1 MGLERTGLQLV
12 LQGAQPFIAGAR
24 RAQQATDRLHAS
36 FQRLTSRSASA
47 GLRHLKIGDVV
58 PPAAL
63 DRLKG
68 LNDQFDQLGLIVG
81 RVSPQVGGAIHL
93 FSGLTGELG
102 KVAGAM
108 SLTTMA
114 AVALGA
120 ALVGL
125 GLRGAAMTGVVQAF
139 DALTASAGT
148 TANVLLQ
155 DLREAARGT
164 VADMTLMRQAN
175 VALAGAGPELA
186 KALAADGGLAG
197 LLEIA
202 RAQARATGESV
213 DHLFQSL
220 VTGIK
225 RSSPLLI
232 DNTGLVL
239 KVGEANEAYA
249 KAIGKAVDQLTA
261 EEQQIALLNATLEAG
276 RVGIEQYGKSALQ
289 ASEYMAR
296 IQTTITNTLD
306 RLALA
311 VQPIFTL
318 FLAIADTILSAI
330 VWPIQ
335 HVVIPIFYELAN
347 TIFGPLLTSFNL
359 FKSAVG
365 DLVAPVLRVI
375 HRWVVLVVGVF
386 RTLGRAFQWIAEQA
400 ATLFA
405 PIKDIVIKYIVEPF
419 TKLLDPTTFAKA
431 AGNVFGAYAYGIL
444 WAANTLIYPAVIAI
458 AEFIADFLMG
468 FSPAKKG
475 PLSKIDVGAANLMRT
490 WLEAFTGVPL
500 TPVESMMGRV
510 NTLLGDI
517 ALLTHEQVTTLLA
530 QLDAQLQPYLDHLA
544 VARALAESV
553 LEPLRQAEDAMQKR
567 LDSALKRFTQGGLD
581 AEAVR
586 ALDRQNEALARQKE
600 LWEGVTAEAEYQLAL
615 KQSEQAVLRAM
626 LAVQQRRT
634 QPEEQMADSAEQAA
648 KAVKEA
654 AGGGAADMEPAVGGG
669 GAAFPDLSSSVGNL
683 LGVTDDEIQALF
695 GEMGAAFTEG
705 FMLPGM
711 EGQMNKLVVNQMKLS
726 TQMKRITGSDAFQ
739 GLRSAFEGVFG
750 DGEDSLKT
758 KIQDFVD
765 TFEEKWNGLF
775 GEEGSVRQTWDGFK
789 SSITEKWNELFG
801 EGGTFDS
808 LSLDAVT
815 GLFNTVFGGKDV
827 DGSIMQKVAST
838 KDDIQTVF
846 EKDLPAIFDQFSLDT
861 LFNTFERIL
870 GLQPGSIR
878 DTLDAFAT
886 KVDDIFKNAPGG
898 ILHDVVADVGA
909 FLTTFIKDPAVNVA
923 NWFIEAFESMVNNVI
938 DGINWL
944 VEQYNKGAGAL
955 WDRLKIDPL
964 DKKYFGRVGVD
975 PLDSGDRGIPGA
987 ASGGLFGP
995 GLLKVHAGEVLAASH
1010 AQRLAVFPRRWV
1022 DAMDRMAHMVPY
1034 RAASAPAPV
1043 VNVQSAG
1050 GGTTHNTFNVH
1061 SQQSMR
1067 LAMARARAFDA

>member
-1 MGLERTGLQLV
+1 
-12 LQGAQPFIAGAR
+12 
-24 RAQQATDRLHAS
+24 
-36 FQRLTSRSASA
+36 
-47 GLRHLKIGDVV
+47 
-58 PPAAL
+58 
-63 DRLKG
+63 
-68 LNDQFDQLGLIVG
+68 
-81 RVSPQVGGAIHL
+81 
-93 FSGLTGELG
+93 
-102 KVAGAM
+102 GAM

-155 DLREAARGT
+155 DLRDAARGT

-249 KAIGKAVDQLTA
+249 RAIGKAVDQLTA

-335 HVVIPIFYELAN
+335 NIVIPIFYELAN

-386 RTLGRAFQWIAEQA
+386 RTLGYAFQWIAEQA

-405 PIKDIVIKYIVEPF
+405 PVKDIVIKYIVEPF
-419 TKLLDPTTFAKA
+419 TRLLDPTAFAKA

-500 TPVESMMGRV
+500 TPVENMMGRV
-510 NTLLGDI
+510 NSLL
-517 ALLTHEQVTTLLA
+517 
-530 QLDAQLQPYLDHLA
+530 
-544 VARALAESV
+544 
-553 LEPLRQAEDAMQKR
+553 
-567 LDSALKRFTQGGLD
+567 
-581 AEAVR
+581 
-586 ALDRQNEALARQKE
+586 
-600 LWEGVTAEAEYQLAL
+600 
-615 KQSEQAVLRAM
+615 
-626 LAVQQRRT
+626 
-634 QPEEQMADSAEQAA
+634 
-648 KAVKEA
+648 
-654 AGGGAADMEPAVGGG
+654 
-669 GAAFPDLSSSVGNL
+669 
-683 LGVTDDEIQALF
+683 
-695 GEMGAAFTEG
+695 
-705 FMLPGM
+705 
-711 EGQMNKLVVNQMKLS
+711 
-726 TQMKRITGSDAFQ
+726 
-739 GLRSAFEGVFG
+739 
-750 DGEDSLKT
+750 
-758 KIQDFVD
+758 
-765 TFEEKWNGLF
+765 
-775 GEEGSVRQTWDGFK
+775 
-789 SSITEKWNELFG
+789 
-801 EGGTFDS
+801 
-808 LSLDAVT
+808 
-815 GLFNTVFGGKDV
+815 
-827 DGSIMQKVAST
+827 
-838 KDDIQTVF
+838 
-846 EKDLPAIFDQFSLDT
+846 
-861 LFNTFERIL
+861 
-870 GLQPGSIR
+870 
-878 DTLDAFAT
+878 
-886 KVDDIFKNAPGG
+886 
-898 ILHDVVADVGA
+898 
-909 FLTTFIKDPAVNVA
+909 
-923 NWFIEAFESMVNNVI
+923 
-938 DGINWL
+938 
-944 VEQYNKGAGAL
+944 
-955 WDRLKIDPL
+955 
-964 DKKYFGRVGVD
+964 
-975 PLDSGDRGIPGA
+975 
-987 ASGGLFGP
+987 
-995 GLLKVHAGEVLAASH
+995 
-1010 AQRLAVFPRRWV
+1010 
-1022 DAMDRMAHMVPY
+1022 
-1034 RAASAPAPV
+1034 
-1043 VNVQSAG
+1043 
-1050 GGTTHNTFNVH
+1050 
-1061 SQQSMR
+1061 
-1067 LAMARARAFDA
+1067 